1 MLHGFDLRNF
11 GYSALKSLKS
21 KVKYVSQIH
30 QLPCDII
37 SFIYFSYFSLF
48 LCDRFQFPFSP
59 PVHTP
64 ISVHQSPELE
74 EKDAFESEPAVSR
87 LRLAWNLGWHENV
100 DNLSKVKGVE
110 DNSQLDKKLG

>member
-1 MLHGFDLRNF
+1 MSPKDISCLVTLLH
-11 GYSALKSLKS
+11 
-21 KVKYVSQIH
+21 
-30 QLPCDII
+30 
-37 SFIYFSYFSLF
+37 SFIFHIFSLF

>member
-1 MLHGFDLRNF
+1 MSPKDISYLVTLLH
-11 GYSALKSLKS
+11 
-21 KVKYVSQIH
+21 
-30 QLPCDII
+30 
-37 SFIYFSYFSLF
+37 SFIFHIFF
-48 LCDRFQFPFSP
+48 PFFDRFQFPFSP

-110 DNSQLDKKLG
+110 DSSQLDKKLG

>member
-1 MLHGFDLRNF
+1 MSPKDISYLVTLLH
-11 GYSALKSLKS
+11 
-21 KVKYVSQIH
+21 
-30 QLPCDII
+30 
-37 SFIYFSYFSLF
+37 SFIFHIFF
-48 LCDRFQFPFSP
+48 PFFDRFQFPFSP
-59 PVHTP
+59 PDHTP